1 MKKTKTTTNTLKRLG
16 ERAFEERYFAGKVLA
31 RFMSQI
37 EQDKFYDQY
46 KDNSK
51 QRMGSVLTSPTI
63 NDYKIAKKFED
74 GAGYTRIAR
83 EMNITTYEVQS
94 ACYRVALFMMRAG
107 KK

>member
-1 MKKTKTTTNTLKRLG
+1 MKNQKHKTS
-16 ERAFEERYFAGKVLA
+16 RADRPFTERYFCGTVIA

-51 QRMGSVLTSPTI
+51 QRVGSVLNSPSLE
-63 NDYKIAKKFED
+63 DYKIAKKFED
-74 GAGYTRIAR
+74 GQGYTQISR
-83 EMNITTYEVQS
+83 EFGLNTYQVQS